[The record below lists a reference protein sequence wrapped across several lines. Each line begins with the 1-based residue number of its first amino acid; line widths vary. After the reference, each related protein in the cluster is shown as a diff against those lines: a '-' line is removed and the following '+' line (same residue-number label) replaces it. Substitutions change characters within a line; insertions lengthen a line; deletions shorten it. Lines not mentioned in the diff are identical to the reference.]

1 MSCFTSS
8 LSFLI
13 FPDPFLFSKRPSF
26 HHRFLL
32 PLLDCFCFLHPV
44 PLSVALSLSSFFLF
58 SLIVV
63 SFSLLL
69 YLSPSL
75 SLRCPPAFSVQ
86 LLILSD
92 FTRRTLYKRWVLFWT
107 WSRTASFHTLQTPLS
122 RPKEFRAA
130 FRERLPG
137 ASKSPHIAKKKNHTE
152 TCREVVTR
160 SWRRPPSI
168 ISFPSF
174 SLLNLALLLPPP
186 RAAKGAQERE
196 SAESGRTKSEN
207 ERKEKESFLKTI
219 AFRRTTKSCHLLK
232 YWMDSLIP
240 FQMKGSIVH
249 GVP

>member
-1 MSCFTSS
+1 MSNARDISVRGEEKEQWITKTSV
-8 LSFLI
+8 LL
-13 FPDPFLFSKRPSF
+13 DPFLFSKRPSF

-32 PLLDCFCFLHPV
+32 PLLHCFCFLHPV

-122 RPKEFRAA
+122 RPKSF
-130 FRERLPG
+130 G
-137 ASKSPHIAKKKNHTE
+137 
-152 TCREVVTR
+152 
-160 SWRRPPSI
+160 RPSE
-168 ISFPSF
+168 SVSQG
-174 SLLNLALLLPPP
+174 PP
-186 RAAKGAQERE
+186 RAPVLPR
-196 SAESGRTKSEN
+196 
-207 ERKEKESFLKTI
+207 RKTTQRHVEK
-219 AFRRTTKSCHLLK
+219 
-232 YWMDSLIP
+232 
-240 FQMKGSIVH
+240 
-249 GVP
+249 

>member
-1 MSCFTSS
+1 MGPVLDMVPHCLFPHT
-8 LSFLI
+8 
-13 FPDPFLFSKRPSF
+13 PDPSE
-26 HHRFLL
+26 
-32 PLLDCFCFLHPV
+32 
-44 PLSVALSLSSFFLF
+44 
-58 SLIVV
+58 
-63 SFSLLL
+63 
-69 YLSPSL
+69 
-75 SLRCPPAFSVQ
+75 PPQ
-86 LLILSD
+86 
-92 FTRRTLYKRWVLFWT
+92 
-107 WSRTASFHTLQTPLS
+107 
-122 RPKEFRAA
+122 EFRAA

-160 SWRRPPSI
+160 SWRSPPSI

-186 RAAKGAQERE
+186 YLMTKGTEEERAAKGTQERE

-249 GVP
+249 GVEGLSGQRPHLYST